1 MYSGDFYEKNT
12 LGMENTR
19 SSGIVE
25 CRMLFAGFWNR
36 SSSVRTRSLV
46 IVFAI
51 VLLVAVVPARVVGQ
65 APPTGTLWVTY
76 VNATPTTTN
85 TGDKLEIAFRVV
97 YFCCDAYLGTV
108 GNPADGIKTASFLI
122 VSILT
127 QQSKE
132 YPDVPVFSNGNGEY
146 RAEIQIAPDN
156 PTGRLWVYVEG
167 NSLHSS
173 SCFCQADTSAESVGP
188 PGNTASEQTY
198 DTSDMSLIEIGQ
210 PPSPSPFEKLFQ
222 GNELLLV
229 LLAAI
234 VLLLLAIS
242 LLARRKG
249 KPAK

>member
-36 SSSVRTRSLV
+36 FSSARRRSFV

-51 VLLVAVVPARVVGQ
+51 VLLVAVMPARVVSQ
-65 APPTGTLWVTY
+65 APPSGTLWVTY
-76 VNATPTTTN
+76 VNSTPTTTN
-85 TGDKLEIAFRVV
+85 TGETLDIVFRVV
-97 YFCCDAYLGTV
+97 HYTCDPYLGSIPH
-108 GNPADGIKTASFLI
+108 PADGVKTATFLL
-122 VSILT
+122 VSVET
-127 QQSKE
+127 QQSHE
-132 YPDVPVFSNGNGEY
+132 YSDTPVFPTGIAGEY
-146 RAEIQIAPDN
+146 RADIQVVPEDPA
-156 PTGRLWVYVEG
+156 GKVWVYVKGMSLNLSVEG
-167 NSLHSS
+167 GAL
-173 SCFCQADTSAESVGP
+173 AGP
-188 PGNTASEQTY
+188 PINTSSEQTY
-198 DTSDMSLIEIGQ
+198 DTGDLSLIQVGQ

-229 LLAAI
+229 VLAAI

-242 LLARRKG
+242 LLGRRKG

>member
-1 MYSGDFYEKNT
+1 M
-12 LGMENTR
+12 
-19 SSGIVE
+19 SSTANI
-25 CRMLFAGFWNR
+25 
-36 SSSVRTRSLV
+36 RSLA
-46 IVFAI
+46 IVFVF
-51 VLLVAVVPARVVGQ
+51 VLLVAIVPARVVGQ

-85 TGDKLEIAFRVV
+85 TGDKLEIVFRVV
-97 YFCCDAYLGTV
+97 YFCCEEYLGTI
-108 GNPADGIKTASFLI
+108 GNPADGIKTASFLL

-132 YPDVPVFSNGNGEY
+132 YPDVPVFPTGNGEY
-146 RAEIQIAPDN
+146 RAEIQIAQDN

-173 SCFCQADTSAESVGP
+173 SCSCNVDNPVDSVGP

-198 DTSDMSLIEIGQ
+198 DVSDLSLIQLGQ

-234 VLLLLAIS
+234 VLLLIAIS